1 MSYAQSQADIE
12 SYFDANWLFTQ
23 IAWRN
28 VKFDP
33 KGLTEWV
40 KLTTRS
46 NESFQASMGADVN
59 VYRYE
64 GTLIVQLFGEL
75 NKGSGRLAEL
85 TDRVCDLF
93 RSKRIGNIT
102 FRVPQVIDV
111 GTQDGW
117 YQINVICDFYRDELS

>member
-12 SYFDANWLFTQ
+12 SYFDANWLLTQ